1 MKLHYSPASPF
12 ARKVMMAAAEVGLL
26 DRLAIVPVTVLPTAP
41 NATVA
46 VLNPLMQVPTLEF
59 DDGTALYDSRVICE
73 YLDVL
78 GNGTLFPREGQRRWD
93 ALRTNA
99 LADGIMN
106 AALLIR
112 YEVTARPE
120 ALRWDAWIT
129 GQRLKITQGLDHFEA
144 HPPAAGEALD
154 IGGVAVACALG
165 YLGFRF
171 ADDRWLDRRPTLKAW
186 YDAIAQR
193 DSFARTV
200 PR

>member
-1 MKLHYSPASPF
+1 MKLYYSSASPF
-12 ARKVMMAAAEVGLL
+12 ARKVMMTAAEVGVL
-26 DRLAIVPVTVLPTAP
+26 DRLDVVPAAVLPTVP

-46 VLNPLMQVPTLEF
+46 VLNPLMQVPTLAL
-59 DDGTALYDSRVICE
+59 DDGSSLFDSKVICE
-73 YLDVL
+73 YLDTEFGGHV
-78 GNGTLFPREGQRRWD
+78 FPREGARRWN
-93 ALRTNA
+93 ALRANA

-120 ALRWDAWIT
+120 ALRWPAWID
-129 GQRLKITQGLDHFEA
+129 GQRLKIAQGLDHFDA
-144 HPPAAGEALD
+144 HPPAGGDALD

-171 ADDRWLDRRPTLKAW
+171 AEDRWLDGRPRLKAW
-186 YDAIAQR
+186 FEPVALR
-193 DSFARTV
+193 ESFVRTV

>member
-1 MKLHYSPASPF
+1 MKLYYSPASPF
-12 ARKVMMAAAEVGLL
+12 ARKVLMTAAEVGVL
-26 DRLAIVPVTVLPTAP
+26 DRIEVVAATVLPTAP

-46 VLNPLMQVPTLEF
+46 ALNPLMQVPTLEL
-59 DDGTALYDSRVICE
+59 DDGSSLYDSKVICE
-73 YLDVL
+73 YLDWEF
-78 GNGTLFPREGQRRWD
+78 NGHVFPREGARRWN

-120 ALRWDAWIT
+120 ALRWGAWID
-129 GQRLKITQGLDHFEA
+129 GQRRKIAQGLDQFDA
-144 HPPAAGEALD
+144 HPPAGGDALD
-154 IGGVAVACALG
+154 IGGIAVACALG

-171 ADDRWLDRRPTLKAW
+171 ADDRWLDGRPRLKAW
-186 YDAIAQR
+186 FDAIAQR
-193 DSFARTV
+193 ESFVQTV